1 MIRLP
6 GDANHAYAMGLPR
19 FYGVTAVAKHQTTKL
34 IQEKKVSDTNIEL
47 TSTISEDNTLEL
59 ALREIEFPQP
69 GENQVVIRIEAAP
82 INPSDL
88 GVMFSVADMSTASQS
103 GSAERPVIRADVPAK
118 FMGAVKKRIGKAI
131 PVGNEGAG
139 TVVAA
144 GSSAAAQNL
153 MGKTVA
159 FIGGG
164 SYKNYVCANV
174 QSCLELEP
182 GTTAVEGASSFVN
195 PLTALAMVETMRAEG
210 HKAIVHAAAA
220 SNLGQMLNRICMAD
234 GVDLVNIVRKPEQE
248 KLLRDMGAKYVV
260 NSSSDSFMADL
271 TQALIDTG
279 ATIAFDPIGGGRLA
293 SDILTCMEAAVS
305 RNMTQYSVYGSDIYK
320 QVYIYG
326 GLDRGPITLNR
337 SFGFAWGVNGFL
349 LFNALGKLSKETN
362 IAMRKRVAA
371 EIKTTFASSY
381 THEVSL
387 AGALQLD
394 AISVY
399 SKMATGEKFL
409 IRPQS

>member
-1 MIRLP
+1 M
-6 GDANHAYAMGLPR
+6 
-19 FYGVTAVAKHQTTKL
+19 
-34 IQEKKVSDTNIEL
+34 SDTNIEL
-47 TSTISEDNTLEL
+47 TSTINEDNRLEL
-59 ALREIEFPQP
+59 ALREIEIPQP
-69 GENQVVIRIEAAP
+69 GENQVVIRVEAAP

-88 GVMFSVADMSTASQS
+88 GVMFSVADMATAKQS
-103 GSAERPVIRADVPAK
+103 GSADRPVISAEVPAK
-118 FMGAVKKRIGKAI
+118 FMGAVKKRVGKSI

-144 GSSAAAQNL
+144 GSSAAAQSL

-164 SYKNYVCANV
+164 SYRKYLCANV

-182 GTTAVEGASSFVN
+182 GTTAVEAASSFVN

-220 SNLGQMLNRICMAD
+220 SNLGQMLNRICIAD
-234 GVDLVNIVRKPEQE
+234 GIDLVNIVRKPEQE
-248 KLLRDMGAKYVV
+248 ALLRDLGAKYVV

-271 TQALIDTG
+271 PQALIETG

-293 SDILTCMEAAVS
+293 SDILSCMEAAVS
-305 RNMTQYSVYGSDIYK
+305 RNMTEYSVYGSDIYK

-337 SFGFAWGVNGFL
+337 TFGFAWGVNGFL
-349 LFNALGKLSKETN
+349 LFNALGKLGKDTAA
-362 IAMRKRVAA
+362 AMRKRIAA
-371 EIKTTFASSY
+371 EIKTTFASHY

-394 AISVY
+394 ALSVY
-399 SKMATGEKFL
+399 GKQATGEKFL

>member
-1 MIRLP
+1 M
-6 GDANHAYAMGLPR
+6 
-19 FYGVTAVAKHQTTKL
+19 
-34 IQEKKVSDTNIEL
+34 SDTNIEL
-47 TSTISEDNTLEL
+47 TSTISDDNKLEL
-59 ALREIEFPQP
+59 ALREIEIPQP
-69 GENQVVIRIEAAP
+69 GENQVVIRVEAAP

-88 GVMFSVADMSTASQS
+88 GVMFSLADMTTASQS
-103 GSAERPVIRADVPAK
+103 GSADQPVIHADVPAK
-118 FMGAVKKRIGKAI
+118 FMGAVKKRLGKSI

-144 GSSAAAQNL
+144 GSSAAAQSL

-164 SYKNYVCANV
+164 SYRKYLCANV

-220 SNLGQMLNRICMAD
+220 SNLGQMLNRICIAD
-234 GVDLVNIVRKPEQE
+234 GIDLVNIVRKPEQE
-248 KLLRDMGAKYVV
+248 KLLRDLGARYVV

-305 RNMTQYSVYGSDIYK
+305 RNMTEYSVYGSDIYK

-337 SFGFAWGVNGFL
+337 TFGFAWGVNGFL
-349 LFNALGKLSKETN
+349 LFNALGKLGKDTAA
-362 IAMRKRVAA
+362 AMRKRVAA
-371 EIKTTFASSY
+371 EIKTTFASHY

-394 AISVY
+394 AIS
-399 SKMATGEKFL
+399 SFGKMATGEKYL
-409 IRPQS
+409 IKPQS

>member
-1 MIRLP
+1 M
-6 GDANHAYAMGLPR
+6 
-19 FYGVTAVAKHQTTKL
+19 
-34 IQEKKVSDTNIEL
+34 SDNNIEL
-47 TSTISEDNTLEL
+47 TSTISEDNKLEV
-59 ALREIEFPQP
+59 ALSEIEIPQP

-88 GVMFSVADMSTASQS
+88 GVMFSAADMTTASQS
-103 GSAERPVIRADVPAK
+103 GSADRPVISADVPAK
-118 FMGAVKKRIGKAI
+118 FMGAVKKRVGKAI

-144 GSSAAAQNL
+144 GSSAAAQSL

-164 SYKNYVCANV
+164 SYRKYLCANV

-220 SNLGQMLNRICMAD
+220 SNLGQMLNRICIAD
-234 GVDLVNIVRKPEQE
+234 GIDLVNIVRKPEQE
-248 KLLRDMGAKYVV
+248 ELLRDMGAKYVV
-260 NSSSDSFMADL
+260 NSSRDSFMADL

-279 ATIAFDPIGGGRLA
+279 ATVAFDPIGGGRLA

-305 RNMTQYSVYGSDIYK
+305 RNMTEYSVYGSDIYK

-326 GLDRGPITLNR
+326 GLNRGPITLNR

-349 LFNALGKLSKETN
+349 LFNALGKLGKDTTA
-362 IAMRKRVAA
+362 AMRKRIAA
-371 EIKTTFASSY
+371 EIKTTFASHY

-399 SKMATGEKFL
+399 GKQSTGEKFL
-409 IRPQS
+409 IKPQS